1 MIWRSICQEKIIPKL
16 LTDLRIT
23 IQILLNRFVFFFLKK
38 NFFFGIQAILKTFH
52 KETADGFEVSEKT
65 FRFVVRNV
73 NRLVP
78 GSTQASEAHM
88 IRGLP
93 WKILVIPR
101 QREGVLN
108 SLGFF
113 LQEGFKDFIFYALAW
128 RLSRFSTRNYI
139 IN

>member
-1 MIWRSICQEKIIPKL
+1 M
-16 LTDLRIT
+16 
-23 IQILLNRFVFFFLKK
+23 KK
-38 NFFFGIQAILKTFH
+38 KFFFFGIQAILKTFH

-113 LQEGFKDFIFYALAW
+113 LQEGFKDFIFLC
-128 RLSRFSTRNYI
+128 FSFETIEIFDQKLHNKLI
-139 IN
+139 

>member
-1 MIWRSICQEKIIPKL
+1 M
-16 LTDLRIT
+16 
-23 IQILLNRFVFFFLKK
+23 
-38 NFFFGIQAILKTFH
+38 
-52 KETADGFEVSEKT
+52 
-65 FRFVVRNV
+65 VRNV

-113 LQEGFKDFIFYALAW
+113 LQEGFEYFFLIFL
-128 RLSRFSTRNYI
+128 RSGSETIEFFDQKLF
-139 IN
+139 

>member
-1 MIWRSICQEKIIPKL
+1 M
-16 LTDLRIT
+16 
-23 IQILLNRFVFFFLKK
+23 
-38 NFFFGIQAILKTFH
+38 
-52 KETADGFEVSEKT
+52 
-65 FRFVVRNV
+65 VRNV

-113 LQEGFKDFIFYALAW
+113 LQEGFEDFFLIFFVLWLRDYRNFRPEINFFDPIYFYVDLIETNRVITFLANFATE
-128 RLSRFSTRNYI
+128 LS
-139 IN
+139 

>member
-1 MIWRSICQEKIIPKL
+1 M
-16 LTDLRIT
+16 
-23 IQILLNRFVFFFLKK
+23 
-38 NFFFGIQAILKTFH
+38 
-52 KETADGFEVSEKT
+52 
-65 FRFVVRNV
+65 VRNV

-113 LQEGFKDFIFYALAW
+113 LQEGFAFFLIFISDNENFRPEIEFFGPIYFLQSSL
-128 RLSRFSTRNYI
+128 RRI
-139 IN
+139 K